1 VPATPV
7 DLLSNRNLGLEESA
21 RTVDNEYPKAP
32 RASPRNHAKESEL
45 TEESVTE
52 RKTPPDIVL
61 ASLLGDGA
69 EHAEIGLFIYD
80 DDGKYVA
87 INRFGA
93 ELLGYDRG
101 ELLEHDVGDFT
112 AGGIDRDLLLRLEQ
126 REGVRIVQRK
136 DGTERTVAFVVTPTQ
151 VGSFWFYF
159 AVVWELTPDDPR
171 ATAAY

>member
-1 VPATPV
+1 M
-7 DLLSNRNLGLEESA
+7 
-21 RTVDNEYPKAP
+21 
-32 RASPRNHAKESEL
+32 

-61 ASLLGDGA
+61 ASLLGEGA
-69 EHAEIGLFIYD
+69 ENAEVGLFIYD

-93 ELLGYDRG
+93 ELLGYERG

-112 AGGIDRDLLLRLEQ
+112 AGGLDREVLLRLEQ

-136 DGTERTVAFVVTPTQ
+136 DGSEKIVAFVVTPTQ
-151 VGSFWFYF
+151 VGSFWFYL
-159 AVVWELTPDDPR
+159 AVVWEIAADDPR
-171 ATAAY
+171 AANAY